1 MKDTDQIHTKDTE
14 EQGITLPYLKKQL
27 FFYYIW
33 FLRVNMAFALQSAM
47 MGRIFQTL
55 GADPN
60 NLGWFYFAA
69 ISRNDCT
76 TTYWIL
82 F

>member
-1 MKDTDQIHTKDTE
+1 
-14 EQGITLPYLKKQL
+14 
-27 FFYYIW
+27 
-33 FLRVNMAFALQSAM
+33 MAFALQSAM
-47 MGRIFQTL
+47 MEEYFKRSAPI
-55 GADPN
+55 PN

>member
-60 NLGWFYFAA
+60 NLGWF
-69 ISRNDCT
+69 
-76 TTYWIL
+76 L
-82 F
+82 FCRH

>member
-1 MKDTDQIHTKDTE
+1 
-14 EQGITLPYLKKQL
+14 
-27 FFYYIW
+27 
-33 FLRVNMAFALQSAM
+33 MAFALQSAM

-60 NLGWFYFAA
+60 NLGWFFYFAA

-76 TTYWIL
+76 TTHWIL

>member
-1 MKDTDQIHTKDTE
+1 
-14 EQGITLPYLKKQL
+14 
-27 FFYYIW
+27 
-33 FLRVNMAFALQSAM
+33 MAFALQSAM